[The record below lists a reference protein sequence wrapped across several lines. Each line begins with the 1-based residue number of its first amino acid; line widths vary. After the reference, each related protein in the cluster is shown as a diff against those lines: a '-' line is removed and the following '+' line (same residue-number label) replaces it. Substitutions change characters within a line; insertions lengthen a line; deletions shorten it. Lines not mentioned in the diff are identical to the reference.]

1 MTLTAFE
8 VSAAE
13 ASSDRSDRIPS
24 TSVRPLTWRAALWSV
39 MSVRWAG
46 FALALFLAG
55 LVAQLNGAA
64 QPVWWTLYLAC
75 YLAGGWGSAWA
86 GAQALRNR
94 ALDVDLLMIVA
105 AIGAVAIGQIFDGA
119 LLIVIFATSGALD
132 DVATKHTADSVKG
145 LLDLAPEQAT
155 VFDVDG
161 NEQVVAAS
169 ELVVGD
175 RVVVRPGE
183 RIPADGAVLS
193 GCSEVDQCSI
203 TGESMPAAKGR
214 GDEVF
219 AGTVNGSGVLQLLV
233 TRDPSQTVVARIVEL
248 VSEASATKAKTQLF
262 IEKIEQRYSIGVVI
276 ATLAL
281 IAIPLML
288 GTPMQ
293 VVLLRAMT
301 FMIVASPCAVVL
313 ATMPPLLSAIA
324 NAGRHGVLVK
334 SAIVVE
340 HLADT
345 GVVALDK
352 TGTLTFGLPQLAIVE
367 PLSADVGIK
376 KLLQLAAAA
385 EQSSEH
391 PLGRAIVEE
400 VRRRGITIPGAED
413 FRALPGRGVRAS
425 VGREFVEVC
434 SPHSY
439 RGAPLPE
446 LAPILEAGA
455 TAAIVLRNGVAI
467 GVLGLTDQV
476 RADAAPSVA
485 ALTALTSA
493 PPVLLTGD
501 NPCAAQRV
509 AQHAG
514 ITDVRAALLPE
525 QKVEAV
531 QALQA
536 SGHRVLV
543 VGDGVNDA
551 PAMAA
556 AHTSVAMGAG
566 ADLTLQ
572 TADGVTVR
580 DELHTIPTLIGLARQ
595 ARRVVTANL
604 FIAGTF
610 ISVLVLWDLFG
621 QLPLPLGVAGHEGS
635 TVLVALNGMRL
646 LTNRSWRAAA
656 SPVR

>member
-13 ASSDRSDRIPS
+13 ASSDRLDRIPS

-46 FALALFLAG
+46 FALALFLTG

-193 GCSEVDQCSI
+193 GCSEVDQRSI

-288 GTPMQ
+288 GVPVQ

-400 VRRRGITIPGAED
+400 VRRRGVTIPGAED

-425 VGREFVEVC
+425 VGRDFVEVC

-536 SGHRVLV
+536 GGHRVLV

-595 ARRVVTANL
+595 ARRVVIANL